1 MTIVL
6 IIQDRK
12 LSLSKTRC
20 LNDKNN
26 NEKGN
31 NDVNIRRQKSLSTI
45 CLRRRQSTA
54 HRLEPPPYVR
64 S

>member
-1 MTIVL
+1 MKIVL

-12 LSLSKTRC
+12 LSLSETRC

-45 CLRRRQSTA
+45 CLRRRQST
-54 HRLEPPPYVR
+54 V
-64 S
+64 